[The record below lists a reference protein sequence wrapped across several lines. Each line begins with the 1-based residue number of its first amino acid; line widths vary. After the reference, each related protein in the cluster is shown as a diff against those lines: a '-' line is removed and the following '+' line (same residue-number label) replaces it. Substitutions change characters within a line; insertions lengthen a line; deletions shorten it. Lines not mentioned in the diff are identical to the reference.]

1 MVWRQDNFMEV
12 VRRLLIAGGVALVI
26 NLPFILWN
34 PQAWFAGVM
43 APVADPMFPSGVG
56 IIGLSSTPLLPFFPP
71 WVYEVLE
78 CMAMLVAL
86 AWYWRLCKERPEA
99 AMLLAVLPLF
109 FAWRSL
115 PSYFYCAA
123 FPLFILLATKAF
135 PEKSKRASLLQRP
148 EPLPFDYQRAGIHDI
163 PIPVGT
169 GVGFQGIHYLR
180 NWVIARVRPQES
192 AG

>member
-1 MVWRQDNFMEV
+1 
-12 VRRLLIAGGVALVI
+12 
-26 NLPFILWN
+26 
-34 PQAWFAGVM
+34 
-43 APVADPMFPSGVG
+43 MFPSGVG
-56 IIGLSSTPLLPFFPP
+56 IIGLSLTPLLPFFPP

-135 PEKSKRASLLQRP
+135 PEKSKRASLRQRP
-148 EPLPFDYQRAGIHDI
+148 EPLPFDYERAGIHDI
-163 PIPVGT
+163 PIPIGT

>member
-1 MVWRQDNFMEV
+1 MEPASL
-12 VRRLLIAGGVALVI
+12 VRRSYGPGRGPHVSIGCRYHWPEFDTASALLST
-26 NLPFILWN
+26 
-34 PQAWFAGVM
+34 M
-43 APVADPMFPSGVG
+43 G
-56 IIGLSSTPLLPFFPP
+56 IRCSRMHGHARGS
-71 WVYEVLE
+71 
-78 CMAMLVAL
+78 
-86 AWYWRLCKERPEA
+86 

-163 PIPVGT
+163 PIPVG
-169 GVGFQGIHYLR
+169 
-180 NWVIARVRPQES
+180 
-192 AG
+192 AGT